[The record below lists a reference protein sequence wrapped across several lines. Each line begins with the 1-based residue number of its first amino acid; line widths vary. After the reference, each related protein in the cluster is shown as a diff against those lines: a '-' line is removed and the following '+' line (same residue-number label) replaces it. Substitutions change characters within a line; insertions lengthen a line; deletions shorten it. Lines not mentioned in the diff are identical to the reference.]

1 MKAPGLPADQQ
12 FFADLFSGLVLNP
25 QLLGRVWFASQPTS
39 LPVGSLCIDFPRLDI
54 VLRGE
59 YGNLLEAKQQRMVE
73 GEMLFIPARAANLP
87 VNNKPVM
94 LLSLVFAPTWLGL
107 SFYDSRTTSLLH
119 PARQIQLPSLQRG
132 EGEAMLT
139 ALTHLSRS
147 PLEQNIIQPLV
158 LSLLHLCRNVVN
170 MPPGNSQPRGVFSIT
185 AFVTGFRIIMPSRS
199 PARAWRSFL
208 ISRPIICQNCL
219 LSMEQ
224 CVLSSMFAGYEWQK
238 RG

>member
-170 MPPGNSQPRGVFSIT
+170 MPPGNSQPRGT

-208 ISRPIICQNCL
+208 ISRQIICQNCL

>member
-170 MPPGNSQPRGVFSIT
+170 MPPGTRSRAAIFSSQH
-185 AFVTGFRIIMPSRS
+185 
-199 PARAWRSFL
+199 L
-208 ISRPIICQNCL
+208 
-219 LSMEQ
+219 
-224 CVLSSMFAGYEWQK
+224 
-238 RG
+238 